1 MSNKRGIG
9 LTVLVCII
17 TSVLTSLLTIVVMK
31 NNIGDTNQNSVSK
44 EIVVND
50 SGKSQNIYHAVSDV
64 CRSLAFSLCLVFRP
78 SLVAGNE
85 RHLGIGAGIGGAG
98 GGQTGGLVPSA

>member
-31 NNIGDTNQNSVSK
+31 NNIGDTNQMMELIAALEACKWATNQYHDDITIYSDSAYL
-44 EIVVND
+44 VNCYND
-50 SGKSQNIYHAVSDV
+50 KWFIKWENNI
-64 CRSLAFSLCLVFRP
+64 F
-78 SLVAGNE
+78 
-85 RHLGIGAGIGGAG
+85 
-98 GGQTGGLVPSA
+98 

>member
-31 NNIGDTNQNSVSK
+31 NNFGDTNQNSVSK
-44 EIVVND
+44 KIVVND
-50 SGKSQNIYHAVSDV
+50 SGKSQNIYHAVSDK
-64 CRSLAFSLCLVFRP
+64 AMP
-78 SLVAGNE
+78 SVV
-85 RHLGIGAGIGGAG
+85 GITTTMMVVLHKVKFYGMM
-98 GGQTGGLVPSA
+98 QN

>member
-44 EIVVND
+44 EIVVMTVE
-50 SGKSQNIYHAVSDV
+50 KVKIYIMRLVIKQ
-64 CRSLAFSLCLVFRP
+64 CL
-78 SLVAGNE
+78 L
-85 RHLGIGAGIGGAG
+85 L
-98 GGQTGGLVPSA
+98 

>member
-31 NNIGDTNQNSVSK
+31 K
-44 EIVVND
+44 
-50 SGKSQNIYHAVSDV
+50 
-64 CRSLAFSLCLVFRP
+64 
-78 SLVAGNE
+78 
-85 RHLGIGAGIGGAG
+85 
-98 GGQTGGLVPSA
+98 

>member
-44 EIVVND
+44 ENRFW
-50 SGKSQNIYHAVSDV
+50 Q
-64 CRSLAFSLCLVFRP
+64 L
-78 SLVAGNE
+78 
-85 RHLGIGAGIGGAG
+85 
-98 GGQTGGLVPSA
+98 

>member
-31 NNIGDTNQNSVSK
+31 NNIG
-44 EIVVND
+44 
-50 SGKSQNIYHAVSDV
+50 
-64 CRSLAFSLCLVFRP
+64 
-78 SLVAGNE
+78 
-85 RHLGIGAGIGGAG
+85 GGTASFY
-98 GGQTGGLVPSA
+98 LI